1 MNRITRIQVWVLFGV
16 LLANFVAQVPYF
28 LHLYYTPQHPLP
40 EVRSAF
46 LMGAVFVLFLV
57 SFGLWAAG
65 STAGYYLLIF
75 YLALEFF
82 FYLWNIIGG
91 VVHGFGLFFHLA
103 DRDPVLWAVN
113 AIGYLSFF
121 AAGYFLLLLVARRRQ
136 FGPST

>member
-113 AIGYLSFF
+113 TIRYLSFF
-121 AAGYFLLLLVARRRQ
+121 AAGYFLLLLIARPRQ